1 MIPAADSTSL
11 DEPQGRREAAFC
23 VAFSRE
29 MIWLGV
35 WRRGEIQR
43 QYPDDAK
50 RSSFIRRKEL

>member
-1 MIPAADSTSL
+1 MERPYAGVVTTHEKPFSAADH
-11 DEPQGRREAAFC
+11 D
-23 VAFSRE
+23 AFSRN

-35 WRRGEIQR
+35 WRRGGIQF